1 MRLKNRS
8 NSIFLLFFLGIT
20 NFSFSQKAIQTEAD
34 LLNFLSGKDVLV
46 DSVLKN
52 RNFFH
57 LQMVYTPIKK
67 QGDSISFETVKML
80 TGDYFYPASTVKL
93 PTALLT
99 LEKLNRLGLSLD
111 DVLKINSDNHC
122 GNEEYI
128 TLSQKNDLSFRKM
141 INELIVVSN
150 NTYYNSL
157 YQFLT
162 PEEIN
167 ESLDLKGFK
176 KVNIYKYFSGCD
188 MAGHLKCNSL
198 NVNRGEDVVYEQ
210 QSCVLDINRF
220 TQNYSYSEDK
230 LFGSKHEYQGVIVDG
245 PYDFNYNLEIP
256 LEALHEML
264 IRLIYPEK
272 FPANLRWKIRE
283 EDRLFLIKAL
293 GMFPNELEGKEFK
306 DPKKYPNNIYKY
318 ILLGEDVKDQR
329 TVSKIGLAYGFSTE
343 IAFVEC
349 SDIGA
354 YFLSVSMYTNAN
366 NTVNDGK
373 YEYEQI
379 ARPFMAR
386 VGKLL
391 LDLNLSE

>member
-1 MRLKNRS
+1 M
-8 NSIFLLFFLGIT
+8 FA
-20 NFSFSQKAIQTEAD
+20 QKSIQTEAD
-34 LLNFLSGKDVLV
+34 LVSYLKGKDALI
-46 DSVLKN
+46 DSVLIHAN
-52 RNFFH
+52 LYH
-57 LQMVYTPIKK
+57 LQMVYSPVKK
-67 QGDSISFETVKML
+67 QGDSISFSTIELL

-93 PTALLT
+93 PAALLT

-128 TLSQKNDLSFRKM
+128 ELSQKNELSFREM

-150 NTYYNSL
+150 NAYYNSL

-167 ESLDLKGFK
+167 SSLEAKGFN
-176 KVNIYKYFSGCD
+176 KVKIYKSFSGCD
-188 MAGHLKCNSL
+188 IAGHLKCNSL
-198 NVNRGEDVVYEQ
+198 NVKRGEEIVYQQ
-210 QSCVLDINRF
+210 QSCVLDINQF
-220 TQNYSYSEDK
+220 TRNYSYSEDK
-230 LFGSKHEYQGVIVDG
+230 LFGAKHEYQGIIVDG

-264 IRLIYPEK
+264 IRLIYPEN
-272 FPANLRWKIRE
+272 FPKNLRWKIKE

-293 GMFPNELEGKEFK
+293 GMVPRELEGKEFK
-306 DPKKYPNNIYKY
+306 DPKKYPDNIYKY
-318 ILLGEDVKDQR
+318 ILVGEGLSAVN
-329 TVSKIGLAYGFSTE
+329 TVSKIGLSYGFSTE
-343 IAFVEC
+343 VAYVERADG
-349 SDIGA
+349 SG
-354 YFLSVSMYTNAN
+354 YFLSISLYTNAN
-366 NTVNDGK
+366 HIVNDGK

-391 LDLNLSE
+391 LDVNVNK